1 MPIDMLRLLPAG
13 AVAGWGSHPQES
25 AALSRRT
32 RDGHSTVIPLIDGT
46 RTRGE
51 LALEIARRHDVCVTE
66 ASAQLDEMLTKC
78 ARAGHMAD

>member
-1 MPIDMLRLLPAG
+1 MK
-13 AVAGWGSHPQES
+13 AV
-25 AALSRRT
+25 SR
-32 RDGHSTVIPLIDGT
+32 SGT

-78 ARAGHMAD
+78 ARAGLMAG